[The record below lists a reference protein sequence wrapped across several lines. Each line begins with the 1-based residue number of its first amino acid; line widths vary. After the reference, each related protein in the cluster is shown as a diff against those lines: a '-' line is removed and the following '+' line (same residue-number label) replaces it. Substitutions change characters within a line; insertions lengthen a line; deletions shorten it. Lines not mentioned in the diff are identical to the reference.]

1 MPNPYSTDLRKRVVD
16 YVLSGNQILAASQ
29 LFQIS
34 RNTIGRWLKL
44 FKTIGNL
51 EPKIAPAIRKG
62 YKLNHQN
69 VADYFLKNPDSTL
82 LEVACA
88 FSTHPSAIFYICKK
102 IKITRKKKSRITKK
116 ETIKNEKNL

>member
-16 YVLSGNQILAASQ
+16 YVLAGNQILAASQ

-44 FKTIGNL
+44 FNVVGNL

-62 YKLNHQN
+62 YKLSQKD
-69 VADYFLKNPDSTL
+69 VTDYFLKNPDATL
-82 LEVACA
+82 LEAARA
-88 FSTHPSAIFYICKK
+88 FSTHPSTIFYICKK
-102 IKITRKKKSRITKK
+102 AKITRKKRSRITKK
-116 ETIKNEKNL
+116 ETIKSEMNL